1 MSAVSNVAGWYLSKL
16 AAWRRG
22 GLEMG
27 RQSAGLR
34 FQFDESPE
42 SVVGRLESDEGIR
55 EASRESGVLSRELEK
70 SEGCRV
76 CRGTGIRR
84 EQRMPDE
91 AIAEMGTFCV
101 CEAGRG
107 KWGK

>member
-1 MSAVSNVAGWYLSKL
+1 M
-16 AAWRRG
+16 R
-22 GLEMG
+22 

-42 SVVGRLESDEGIR
+42 SGVGSHKGSL
-55 EASRESGVLSRELEK
+55 ESGVESLELE
-70 SEGCRV
+70 ETERCRM

-91 AIAEMGTFCV
+91 AIAEMGTFCL
-101 CEAGRG
+101 CEAGRE
-107 KWGK
+107 KWEGVLHTVKLDC

>member
-1 MSAVSNVAGWYLSKL
+1 
-16 AAWRRG
+16 
-22 GLEMG
+22 MG

-34 FQFDESPE
+34 FQFDES
-42 SVVGRLESDEGIR
+42 SDQE
-55 EASRESGVLSRELEK
+55 SRESGVGSLELEGRLDVGTLAG
-70 SEGCRV
+70 SHVEGRSDACRM

-91 AIAEMGTFCV
+91 AIAEMGTFCL

-107 KWGK
+107 KWGNCVSVMGGKE

>member
-1 MSAVSNVAGWYLSKL
+1 
-16 AAWRRG
+16 
-22 GLEMG
+22 MG

-34 FQFDESPE
+34 FQFDESP
-42 SVVGRLESDEGIR
+42 DEG
-55 EASRESGVLSRELEK
+55 SLESGVLSRELEK
-70 SEGCRV
+70 SGRCRM

-91 AIAEMGTFCV
+91 AIAEMGTFCL

-107 KWGK
+107 KWGNCVRMLEGCKV